1 MNDIRILVRDLTAAA
16 YETGYYTGKGD
27 IGTMQYLAAVT
38 KARESGEAIITIIER
53 YERSHE
59 EEKDTDRVVK
69 CARCGN
75 VTSSN
80 YTMVASVGNQIVGPL
95 CPSCHTDYCVDYER
109 GL

>member
-1 MNDIRILVRDLTAAA
+1 MNDIRILVRDLVDAA
-16 YETGYYTGKGD
+16 YDTGYYSGKGKWD
-27 IGTMQYLAAVT
+27 TAHHHFAIQVREEKR
-38 KARESGEAIITIIER
+38 KALITIIER
-53 YERSHE
+53 LERIHE
-59 EEKDTDRVVK
+59 EEKDADRVVK

-80 YTMVASVGNQIVGPL
+80 YTMVAFVGNQIVGPL